1 MRQVKAAKVVLPLL
15 ASLVIIV
22 VLYLHATLVFFP
34 TPHAEGGTLD
44 LSTWIQEEEGAFE
57 ITGQWEFYWDKLLSD
72 ADIKAGEEGFS
83 LVEAPDE
90 WNYYDL
96 GGKNLPGEGKAT
108 YRIHVIGAE
117 AGKEYAARIQN
128 MASVYR
134 LYIDDKLIAK
144 NGSFGDGSDAP
155 VSAYRPQFSSFVTES
170 NNFDIILQISNDAYA
185 VGGMWEPVIF
195 GNYEQVLAFD
205 KGVSFIGYFSFGSLV
220 VMCIFLL
227 IFFVS
232 QRREKDMLILAGIG
246 SMVIVR
252 LTINGDMAV
261 TYVFPNIPI
270 SGFGWIDYLTLLWI
284 QFLLLY
290 FVYCAYTGLIGR
302 WQVTALLIYSVGVS
316 LFVALFPFEIVA
328 GAYKFMNIILV
339 VVIAVV
345 VIHLA
350 RAAYEG
356 RAGAPALFGAI
367 SLILFLIFYEM
378 LVDDFSLA
386 YFLISNAAFD
396 FSLLF
401 FIQCFIVAGRYS
413 RAQKTEISFLKGQIR
428 PHFIHNALATI
439 ISISRKDTERARDL
453 LIDFSSYLRG
463 CYDYE
468 NDDLIP
474 LEQEL
479 EFIRAYVALEQAR
492 FGDSLRAE
500 YRIEAEGVRLPPL
513 ILQPLVENA
522 FVHGL
527 REKEDGGTVLIYAAR
542 TKSGKVRIGVRD
554 NGVGKGTKV
563 KNTERQGI
571 GIENINRRLSRLYRT
586 KLVFSVPKG
595 GGCDVYLEIPVKE
608 AANAP
613 RCTY

>member
-1 MRQVKAAKVVLPLL
+1 MRKVKAARVVLPLL
-15 ASLVIIV
+15 VSLAVIV
-22 VLYLHATLVFFP
+22 VLYLHAFSAFTSV
-34 TPHAEGGTLD
+34 PHAEGGTLD
-44 LSTWIQEEEGAFE
+44 LSTWIQEEDGAFE
-57 ITGQWEFYWDKLLSD
+57 ISGQWEFYWDKLLND
-72 ADIKAGEEGFS
+72 ADIEEGKVGFS
-83 LVEAPDE
+83 LVEAPGE

-96 GGKNLPGEGKAT
+96 GGESLPGEGKAT

-117 AGKEYAARIQN
+117 AGREYAARIQN

-134 LYIDDKLIAK
+134 LYIDDKLIAE
-144 NGSFGDGSDAP
+144 NGDFGDGSDAP
-155 VSAYRPQFSSFVTES
+155 VSAYRPQFSSFAPESSNFDVILQVS
-170 NNFDIILQISNDAYA
+170 NNAYA

-195 GNYEQVLAFD
+195 GSYEQVLAFD
-205 KGVSFIGYFSFGSLV
+205 KGISFIGYFFFGSLA
-220 VMCIFLL
+220 VMCIFFL
-227 IFFVS
+227 IFFTA
-232 QRREKDMLILAGIG
+232 QRREKDMLTLAGIG
-246 SMVIVR
+246 AIVIVR
-252 LTINGDMAV
+252 LLIYGDMAV
-261 TYVFPNIPI
+261 TYLFPNIPV

-290 FVYCAYTGLIGR
+290 FVYCAYTGLVSR

-316 LFVALFPFEIVA
+316 LFVAFFPFEIVA
-328 GAYKFMNIILV
+328 GAYNVMNIILIL
-339 VVIAVV
+339 VIAVV
-345 VIHLA
+345 VVHLA
-350 RAAYEG
+350 RAAFGG
-356 RAGAPALFGAI
+356 RAGAPALLGAI
-367 SLILFLIFYEM
+367 SLILFLIFYEI

-386 YFLISNAAFD
+386 YYLISNAAFD

-413 RAQKTEISFLKGQIR
+413 RAQKMEISFLKGQIR

-463 CYDYE
+463 RYDYE

-500 YRIEAEGVRLPPL
+500 YRIEAKGVLLPPL
-513 ILQPLVENA
+513 ILQPMVENA

-527 REKEDGGTVLIYAAR
+527 REKEGGGTVLVYTAR

-554 NGVGKGTKV
+554 DGVGVGNKV
-563 KNTERQGI
+563 KNMERQGI

-586 KLVFSVPKG
+586 QLVFSVPEG
-595 GGCDVYLEIPVKE
+595 GGCEVYLEIPFKE
-608 AANAP
+608 AAHAP
-613 RCTY
+613 RSTY